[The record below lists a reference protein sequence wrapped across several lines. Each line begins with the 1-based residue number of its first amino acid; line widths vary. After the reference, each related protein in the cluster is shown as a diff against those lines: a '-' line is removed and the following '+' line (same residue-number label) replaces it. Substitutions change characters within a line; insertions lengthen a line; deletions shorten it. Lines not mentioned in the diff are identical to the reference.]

1 MIEYPADAASAD
13 AMIEAAIDAG
23 ADDCQS
29 GPETHDLYS
38 APDALH
44 EVSKALEARFGEPR
58 SARIV
63 WKPQNT
69 ISLDDEKAE
78 TVLKM
83 LEALDDNDDVQQV
96 YANFEMSDSVLEKMS
111 A

>member
-1 MIEYPADAASAD
+1 ELYTAA
-13 AMIEAAIDAG
+13 
-23 ADDCQS
+23 
-29 GPETHDLYS
+29 
-38 APDALH
+38 DALH
-44 EVSKALEARFGEPR
+44 EVAGALEAKFGESR
-58 SARIV
+58 AARIV

-69 ISLDDEKAE
+69 IELDDEKAE